1 MMANMPRLAR
11 VAGLA
16 AIAIIAVLPQLIP
29 SARTEP
35 ATLPQLFPALTDL
48 SESKALV
55 ISMTWLGLSP
65 LSPIRA
71 DYMLNLHNDQFEGV
85 AHFKVAEATSAK
97 RSIAVPRDLIRAFL
111 AAASKVEVIE
121 KPYQPRIT
129 HTDDYPSVSIGVPIQ
144 DGQLIVGTNSQE
156 QQSGSDAYADR
167 TPWSIT
173 FAGRTFVVTAS
184 DLDKAFDPL
193 LPALQYDDA
202 IKELEKQTEK
212 APPR

>member
-1 MMANMPRLAR
+1 MAANILRDTR
-11 VAGLA
+11 IAGLA
-16 AIAIIAVLPQLIP
+16 AIFVAAAVLQFVPT
-29 SARTEP
+29 ARTDP
-35 ATLPQLFPALTDL
+35 TTLPKLFPALTDL
-48 SESKALV
+48 PESKALV

-65 LSPIRA
+65 LSPVRA

-85 AHFKVAEATSAK
+85 AHFKVAEAKSAK
-97 RSIAVPRDLIRAFL
+97 RSIAVPHDLIRTFL
-111 AAASKVEVIE
+111 AATSKVEVVE

-129 HTDDYPSVSIGVPIQ
+129 HTDDYPSISIGVPVQ

-156 QQSGSDAYADR
+156 QQSGSEAYADR
-167 TPWSIT
+167 TPWAIT

-202 IKELEKQTEK
+202 IKELEKQGGK
-212 APPR
+212 